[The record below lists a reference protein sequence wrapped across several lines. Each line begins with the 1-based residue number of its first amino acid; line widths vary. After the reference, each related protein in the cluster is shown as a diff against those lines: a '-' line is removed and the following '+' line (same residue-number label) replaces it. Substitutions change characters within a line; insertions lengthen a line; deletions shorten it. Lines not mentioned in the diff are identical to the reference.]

1 MPRKSLKSR
10 KTKTRKQKL
19 YKMKGCYKRNLSKN
33 RKTKTKKMK
42 CNCRQ
47 KCGKNCNCNC
57 HQRQRGGL
65 SLIPPPVTNIGRD
78 LGFNFKSAYNALN
91 GYKAPINPLPYNDQF
106 PHSKNL
112 II

>member
-1 MPRKSLKSR
+1 MPRKSLKTR
-10 KTKTRKQKL
+10 KTRKQKL

-33 RKTKTKKMK
+33 RNTKKNKMK
-42 CNCRQ
+42 CNCHQ

>member
-1 MPRKSLKSR
+1 
-10 KTKTRKQKL
+10 
-19 YKMKGCYKRNLSKN
+19 
-33 RKTKTKKMK
+33 MK
-42 CNCRQ
+42 CKCHQ
-47 KCGKNCNCNC
+47 KCGKKCNCNC

-112 II
+112 IL

>member
-1 MPRKSLKSR
+1 MPRKSR
-10 KTKTRKQKL
+10 KTRKQKL
-19 YKMKGCYKRNLSKN
+19 YKMKGCYKRNLSKKRN
-33 RKTKTKKMK
+33 TKKNKMK
-42 CNCRQ
+42 CNCHQ
-47 KCGKNCNCNC
+47 KCGKKCNCNC

-112 II
+112 IL